1 MFDCWCLDKT
11 DKLLMSES
19 LSNEIINIKKLDDLQ
34 KRGRLGNLGILLR
47 EVIDTKECPKEHY
60 KLQKESLKLGW
71 E

>member
-19 LSNEIINIKKLDDLQ
+19 LSNEIINIKKSDDLQ

-47 EVIDTKECPKEHY
+47 EVINTKECPKEHY